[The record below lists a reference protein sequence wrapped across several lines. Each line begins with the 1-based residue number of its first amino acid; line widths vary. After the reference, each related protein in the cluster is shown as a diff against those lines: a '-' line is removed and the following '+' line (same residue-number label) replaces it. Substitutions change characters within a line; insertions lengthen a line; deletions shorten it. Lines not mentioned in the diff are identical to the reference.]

1 MEMLETY
8 FAVLE
13 SPQLMEDKPPE
24 RSRRSTRV
32 ATFITIPIVIASLAF
47 AQVAAPAEA
56 GVGAV
61 QILVFILL
69 LGLSGLMSASETALT
84 AIGSWKVREL
94 RDSGAPSA
102 HAFSVLERHPT
113 RFITT
118 LLIANNVVNIA
129 FTALVTQVSLQVTLA
144 RGGGESL
151 AVTIATAVT
160 TILILVFGEITP
172 KSIAVHH
179 PVAVSRLVILPVYY
193 LSAVVYPLGIGF
205 TWLTGQVLKLLKLQP
220 TADTIMSPDELRMML
235 RSAEEVGALEAQEQ
249 EMIRGVIDLEET
261 VVREVMTPRVDV
273 IAAKAQASL
282 GDLQVLVT
290 EHGYSRLPVY
300 GENIDDIK
308 GVVYA
313 RDLLPYLGEAQAING
328 TTAEDIMRSA
338 QFVPETLSILSLLRD
353 MRMRKNHVAIVVDE
367 FGGMAGVVTLEDIIE
382 EITGEIYDETDDDEV
397 EEIVDLGDGTY
408 QLQGTANMENVADAL
423 GIGFDDDGDYD
434 TVAGFLIGELDRIPQ
449 PGESVTVE
457 GVTFTVQSGDER
469 RVQTVLASPEA
480 EETEPPVEGAQPTE
494 KELPTEEGPGMAAAP
509 GAEA

>member
-1 MEMLETY
+1 MLETY

-24 RSRRSTRV
+24 RSRRLTRV
-32 ATFITIPIVIASLAF
+32 ATVITIPIVIASLAF
-47 AQVAAPAEA
+47 AQVAAPEEA

-61 QILVFILL
+61 QIVVFLL
-69 LGLSGLMSASETALT
+69 LLLLSGLMSASETALT

-94 RDSGAPSA
+94 RDSGSPSA
-102 HAFSVLERHPT
+102 HAYGVLEKHPT

-144 RGGGESL
+144 RGGSESL
-151 AVTIATAVT
+151 AVTIATALT

-179 PVAVSRLVILPVYY
+179 PVAVSKIVILPVYY
-193 LSAVVYPLGIGF
+193 LSIVVYPLGIGF

-235 RSAEEVGALEAQEQ
+235 RSAEEAGALEAQEQ

-273 IAAKAQASL
+273 IAVKAQASL
-282 GDLQVLVT
+282 MELQGLVT

-313 RDLLPYLGEAQAING
+313 RDLLPYLGEATAING
-328 TTAEDIMRSA
+328 TTAADIMRSA

-397 EEIVDLGDGTY
+397 EEIIDLGDGTY
-408 QLQGTANMENVADAL
+408 QLQGTANMENVADVL

-469 RVQTVLASPEA
+469 RVQTVLASPEV
-480 EETEPPVEGAQPTE
+480 EEAEPPAAEQPSEGEA
-494 KELPTEEGPGMAAAP
+494 GMAAAP